1 MSKAG
6 KLVKDLV
13 KAKKESVMGKLA
25 NGDDPMEPWSKRF
38 DAPIK
43 EEALNEDTWLFRY
56 IRSLGWDPTRMT
68 FAGRSKYARS
78 NAFKHWKQSHM
89 ERRPG
94 ETATMEEVENLDEA
108 GTGLLMSYIK
118 SKGLDP
124 RMMDGNQKSAY
135 SKSSE
140 FRIFKNRHV
149 KEVSGMGER
158 GDDWNE
164 EKKAVKEAVDAKD
177 TVTMDIP
184 LLIRVLEYAREDAK
198 TDMDLHK
205 VVENLINMRGKGSLS
220 MDMYDKIVAIKEE
233 LEKLNELKKTTIRS
247 YANKKQAELDD
258 TPPMP
263 FKKPAKSKAETE
275 KAAKG
280 MMGALARLSG
290 KKPTSEEVEQ
300 IDELSVNK
308 MLKYSD
314 AAEKDRKKLNAKWD
328 AGTASRKEQEKA
340 IGREE
345 GENRATNKIKKKT
358 GKYPWQLSREETE
371 QIEELSKGTLTS
383 YATKARADAAN
394 LSKQG
399 DSASKRSSTKSMQ
412 TALDKFRKAAK
423 RNIGAAGAESKARVK
438 EEVEQVN
445 EMDKTQTS
453 PGRDGG
459 IDWTKKQIHLG
470 PEHTMKAK
478 DVVKHALKVLNK
490 TVKKSHTKDV
500 KEEVEQIDE
509 LKKQNDN
516 MEIDDRITREE
527 KKMKGADPCWKGY
540 QMVGTKKKGGRTVPN
555 CVPEETEITEG
566 IYGIEDSPMSATNSV
581 KAMES
586 TGRKKQMTKSARM
599 IKSIY
604 KKKNVKE
611 TIYDWEKIRKG
622 WQSC

>member
-43 EEALNEDTWLFRY
+43 EDEQLNESDPLLFKY
-56 IRSLGWDPTRMT
+56 IRSLGWEPKHMD
-68 FAGRSKYARS
+68 FATRSKYARS
-78 NAFKHWKQSHM
+78 NAFKNFKVGHTSDPKDRMDES
-89 ERRPG
+89 
-94 ETATMEEVENLDEA
+94 ENLDEA

-118 SKGLDP
+118 AKGLDP
-124 RMMDGNQKSAY
+124 RLMDGNQKASY
-135 SKSSE
+135 SRSSE
-140 FRIFKNRHV
+140 FQKFKNRHV
-149 KEVSGMGER
+149 KETSGMGER

-164 EKKAVKEAVDAKD
+164 EKKPKAKKVQEAVDEKD

-205 VVENLINMRGKGSLS
+205 VVENLINMRGHGALS
-220 MDMYDKIVAIKEE
+220 MDMYNKIVAIKEE
-233 LEKLNELKKTTIRS
+233 IEK
-247 YANKKQAELDD
+247 
-258 TPPMP
+258 
-263 FKKPAKSKAETE
+263 
-275 KAAKG
+275 
-280 MMGALARLSG
+280 
-290 KKPTSEEVEQ
+290 
-300 IDELSVNK
+300 ID
-308 MLKYSD
+308 
-314 AAEKDRKKLNAKWD
+314 
-328 AGTASRKEQEKA
+328 
-340 IGREE
+340 
-345 GENRATNKIKKKT
+345 
-358 GKYPWQLSREETE
+358 
-371 QIEELSKGTLTS
+371 ELSKGTLTS
-383 YATKARADAAN
+383 YATKARADASN

-399 DSASKRSSTKSMQ
+399 DAASKRTSSKSMQ

-423 RNIGAAGAESKARVK
+423 RNIGAAGAESKAR
-438 EEVEQVN
+438 
-445 EMDKTQTS
+445 
-453 PGRDGG
+453 
-459 IDWTKKQIHLG
+459 
-470 PEHTMKAK
+470 
-478 DVVKHALKVLNK
+478 
-490 TVKKSHTKDV
+490 V

-566 IYGIEDSPMSATNSV
+566 IYGIQDSPLSATNSV

-611 TIYDWEKIRKG
+611 TIYDWEKSEKG
-622 WQSC
+622 GKVVDEPTAKIIMKGGTTMTGKPRDTIEIGPVLRTKLNSPAGNKPSV